1 MKNSLLKISIAFLLL
16 ILSSKVQ
23 SQEKGKIFFTTA
35 VGLINAQGNFGKAFK
50 STVTF
55 NSGVELAM
63 KNNWFGQFVL
73 DFNAL
78 KYDQKIRDANSPFL
92 FQNTNSSLLLLG
104 INGGRNIYFKNTKW
118 FTSFYG
124 GGGYLN
130 VGEPRVTVD
139 LLSNIAKQDAVRK
152 SSIFARGGTRLAYK
166 TRSSFFQTVFVDGS
180 YWISPAKVQG
190 GNVSGFSFYIGTR
203 FGVIQ

>member
-1 MKNSLLKISIAFLLL
+1 MKLSPSIFLFFTFISCSNNIN
-16 ILSSKVQ
+16 

-35 VGLINAQGNFGKAFK
+35 FGLINAQGKFGDAYK

-55 NSGVELAM
+55 NSGVELAL

-78 KYDQKIRDANSPFL
+78 KYDQQIRDNNSPYL
-92 FQNTNSSLLLLG
+92 FKNTNSSLLLLG
-104 INGGRNIYFKNTKW
+104 TNFGRNIYFKNKKW
-118 FTSFYG
+118 FTSIYG

-130 VGEPRVTVD
+130 IGEPRLKVD
-139 LLSNIAKQDAVRK
+139 ISSLIAKQEVVREG
-152 SSIFARGGTRLAYK
+152 SIFGRLGTRIAYK
-166 TRSSFFQTVFVDGS
+166 TKSSFFQTIFLDGS
-180 YWISPAKVQG
+180 YWISPNDVQNG
-190 GNVSGFSFYIGTR
+190 RVNGFSFYIGTR